1 MSRLRWIAA
10 LVLLAATCALARE
23 QATAPTPQPE
33 TRWRNIRV
41 APESSRASYE
51 RPDWNVRDSEIHR
64 LDGSPPCTP
73 YTRTPIRYVGPGDG
87 LDREHIVA
95 LAEAWDS
102 RPRGFGAADLR
113 ALAEDHANLTLADAA
128 TNQSKGA
135 RDAAEW
141 RPRHNSAWMAHRII
155 EVKRRYGLSVDPAER
170 DALETLLASGPDR
183 ITCHGATPQV
193 TSPPRPATTAARHP
207 PVQRYRNCAMLRRA
221 GWNGGVRRDGG
232 SYGNGW
238 DEAER
243 RTYALNTARDRDGD
257 GHACE

>member
-23 QATAPTPQPE
+23 QAAAPTPQPE

-41 APESSRASYE
+41 APESTRVGYE

-73 YTRTPIRYVGPGDG
+73 YTRTPIGYVGPGDR

-102 RPRGFGAADLR
+102 RPRGFRAADLR

-135 RDAAEW
+135 GDAARW
-141 RPRHNSAWMAHRII
+141 RPPHNGAWMAHRVI
-155 EVKRRYGLSVDPAER
+155 EVKRRYDLSVDPAER

-183 ITCHGATPQV
+183 ITCEDASPTATPRTV
-193 TSPPRPATTAARHP
+193 PDRTTADHP
-207 PVQRYRNCAMLRRA
+207 PVRTYRNCALLRRA
-221 GWNGGVRRDGG
+221 GWNRGVRQDGG
-232 SYGNGW
+232 SYRNGW
-238 DEAER
+238 NDAER
-243 RTYALNTARDRDGD
+243 RTYALNTGRDGDGD